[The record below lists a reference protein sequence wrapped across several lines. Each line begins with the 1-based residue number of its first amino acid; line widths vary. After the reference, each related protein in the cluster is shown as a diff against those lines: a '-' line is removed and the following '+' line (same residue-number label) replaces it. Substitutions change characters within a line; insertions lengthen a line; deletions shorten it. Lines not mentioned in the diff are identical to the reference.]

1 MNTNP
6 PQPPSDRIGVL
17 ALVPDR
23 WSSNWQTRHHLIS
36 RLAKYFD
43 ILWVDYPAW
52 WREYPRLFWAGEGG
66 ASDYPTPARM
76 QVYHPEFWFPRIG
89 RPAFLARIV
98 ARKRLRRAYRLLRA
112 KGCTKVVLY
121 IWRPEFG
128 DAINLV
134 PHDLSIY
141 HIDDE
146 YSFSSTET
154 EIPAAERQL
163 LTAAEQV
170 FIHSPA
176 MMEKKGSFNR
186 NTELL
191 PNGVD
196 YSLYAT
202 KVAEPED
209 LRGVPHPRIGY
220 VGYLKKM
227 LNWPLLLELT
237 AAHPEWSFV
246 FVGER
251 KGYHKIDELLGQM
264 AQRPNVH
271 FLGGK
276 PTERLGAYPQNFDVC
291 IMPYHLDDYTKYI
304 YPLKLHEYLAGG
316 RPVVSTPISSVMG
329 FSDVLATAS
338 SVEDWSKA
346 IENALSS
353 VENTPEK
360 VAQRQKVAQQYDW
373 DVLAKRA
380 AQVILARLGLPGIP

>member
-6 PQPPSDRIGVL
+6 PQPPSDRVGVL
-17 ALVPDR
+17 ALVPDC

-43 ILWVDYPAW
+43 VLWVDYPAW
-52 WREYPRLFWAGEGG
+52 WREYPRLFWAGGG
-66 ASDYPTPARM
+66 RASQYPTPARM

-89 RPAFLARIV
+89 RPALLARFV
-98 ARKRLRRAYRLLRA
+98 AKKRLRRAYRLLRA
-112 KGCTKVVLY
+112 TGCTKVVLY

-128 DAINLV
+128 DAINQV

-176 MMEKKGSFNR
+176 MMKKKGSFNPH
-186 NTELL
+186 TELL

-202 KVAEPED
+202 QAAEPED
-209 LRGVPHPRIGY
+209 LRGIPHPRIGY

-227 LNWPLLLELT
+227 LNWPLLLALT

-251 KGYHKIDELLGQM
+251 KGSHNIDELLDQM

-316 RPVVSTPISSVMG
+316 RPVVSSPICSVMD
-329 FSDVLATAS
+329 FSDIVATAS

-346 IENALSS
+346 VQNALSKG
-353 VENTPEK
+353 ENTPEK
-360 VAQRQKVAQQYDW
+360 VAQRQKVAEQHDW
-373 DVLAKRA
+373 DVLARRV
-380 AQVILARLGLPGIP
+380 AQVILARLGLPGLP

>member
-6 PQPPSDRIGVL
+6 PQPRSDRIGVL

-43 ILWVDYPAW
+43 ILWVAYPPW
-52 WREYPRLFWAGEGG
+52 WREYPGLLWRGESG
-66 ASDYPTPARM
+66 ASDYPTPVGM
-76 QVYHPEFWFPRIG
+76 QVYHPEFWLPRVG
-89 RPAFLARIV
+89 RPPFLARFV
-98 ARKRLRRAYRLLRA
+98 AKERLKRAYRLLRA
-112 KGCTKVVLY
+112 RGCTKVVLY
-121 IWRPEFG
+121 MWRPEFG
-128 DAINLV
+128 DAIHQV

-154 EIPAAERQL
+154 EIPAEERQL

-176 MMEKKGSFNR
+176 MMKKKGSFNR
-186 NTELL
+186 NTQLL

-202 KVAEPED
+202 KVTEPED
-209 LRGVPHPRIGY
+209 LRGIPHPRIGY

-237 AAHPEWSFV
+237 AAHPDWSFV

-251 KGYHKIDELLGQM
+251 KGSHNIEELLDQM

-276 PTERLGAYPQNFDVC
+276 PTEGLGAYPQHLDVC

-316 RPVVSTPISSVMG
+316 RPVVSTPICSVIA

-338 SVEDWSKA
+338 SPEDWSKA
-346 IENALSS
+346 IQNALSES
-353 VENTPEK
+353 ENTPEK
-360 VAQRQKVAQQYDW
+360 VAQRQKIAQQHDW
-373 DVLAKRA
+373 DVLAERV
-380 AQVILARLGLPGIP
+380 AQVILARFPLHGIP

>member
-1 MNTNP
+1 MNTSP
-6 PQPPSDRIGVL
+6 LRPSSDRIGVL

-43 ILWVDYPAW
+43 ILWVAYPPW
-52 WREYPRLFWAGEGG
+52 WREYPRLFWRGESGV
-66 ASDYPTPARM
+66 SDYPTPVRM
-76 QVYHPEFWFPRIG
+76 QVYHPEFWLPRVG
-89 RPAFLARIV
+89 RPAFLARFV
-98 ARKRLRRAYRLLRA
+98 ARERLKRAYRLLCAR
-112 KGCTKVVLY
+112 GCTKVVLY
-121 IWRPEFG
+121 MWRPEFG
-128 DAINLV
+128 DAINQV

-146 YSFSSTET
+146 YSFSNTET

-176 MMEKKGSFNR
+176 MMKKKGSFNR
-186 NTELL
+186 NTQLL

-209 LRGVPHPRIGY
+209 LRGIPHPRVGY

-237 AAHPEWSFV
+237 AAHPDWSFV

-251 KGYHKIDELLGQM
+251 KGSHNIEELLDQM

-276 PTERLGAYPQNFDVC
+276 PTERLGAYPQHCDVC

-316 RPVVSTPISSVMG
+316 RPVVSTPICSVIA
-329 FSDVLATAS
+329 FSEVLATAS
-338 SVEDWSKA
+338 SLEDWSKA
-346 IENALSS
+346 IQNAFSKA
-353 VENTPEK
+353 ENTPEK
-360 VAQRQKVAQQYDW
+360 VAQRQKVAQLHDW
-373 DVLAKRA
+373 DVLAKRV